1 MKRCPHCKMIVEG
14 HTECPMCHTDIQ
26 QEPYLDVEC
35 ERYRFNKYF
44 FKHILKYHKF
54 PFICLIIVIIK
65 TILSL
70 SSFNRLYLVAL
81 LLSTYSVIL
90 SLYMKKFIAFYARH
104 VMKFH
109 VISVICAIVIIF
121 GDFLNYD
128 DQRIWYGLV
137 LFWIA
142 ATIALA
148 FFMRAFPSSEN
159 NNVEDYSELINKIVK
174 YVSGCLSIYLVF
186 FAATK
191 LLIQQNIL

>member
-1 MKRCPHCKMIVEG
+1 
-14 HTECPMCHTDIQ
+14 
-26 QEPYLDVEC
+26 
-35 ERYRFNKYF
+35 
-44 FKHILKYHKF
+44 
-54 PFICLIIVIIK
+54 
-65 TILSL
+65 
-70 SSFNRLYLVAL
+70 
-81 LLSTYSVIL
+81 
-90 SLYMKKFIAFYARH
+90 MKKFIAFYARH